1 MTDIWYDCDTG
12 YDDMITLVL
21 LAHQPD
27 VRLLGV
33 SAVVGNTTLANTLRN
48 TLRVVDA
55 FRIQAPVHAGAT
67 KPLAAEPCTIEGLLG
82 EDGLGA
88 RGTGLPATDRR
99 PEPQH
104 AVPALIDCLRAH
116 PGQVTIVATAPLT
129 NIALAVRTAPDIV
142 PKIRELVFMGGGV
155 GRGNHTAA
163 AEFNAYAD
171 PEAGQ
176 VLCDSGIPLR
186 MFGLNLTNQTLIDAS
201 FEDAMRAAGG
211 PVAEALAHHTDF
223 YLRIRDKDKNVPMP
237 LHDPNTAVY
246 LAHPEFYTFRPARL
260 DFETTGRLTRG
271 ETVCEF
277 RVPRKAAPN
286 AQIAITADSA
296 AVTSYWTNEITSA
309 LTALRTAAA

>member
-21 LAHQPD
+21 LAHDPG
-27 VRLLGV
+27 VRLLGI
-33 SAVVGNTTLANTLRN
+33 SAVVGNTSLTNTVRN

-55 FRIQAPVHAGAT
+55 FRIGAPMYAGAAQ
-67 KPLAAEPCTIEGLLG
+67 PLAARPCTIEGLLG
-82 EDGLGA
+82 SDGLGA
-88 RGTGLPATDRR
+88 SGPGLPATDRR
-99 PEPQH
+99 PDSQH

-129 NIALAVRTAPDIV
+129 NLALAVRTAPDIV
-142 PKIRELVFMGGGV
+142 PKISEIVFMGGGV

-163 AEFNAYAD
+163 AEFNAFAD

-176 VLCDSGIPLR
+176 VLCDSGVPLR

-201 FEDAMRAAGG
+201 FEETMRSAGG
-211 PVAEALAHHTDF
+211 RIGELLANHTDF
-223 YLRIRDKDKNVPMP
+223 YLRIRDKNKNAPMP
-237 LHDPNTAVY
+237 LHDPNTAAY

-277 RVPRKAAPN
+277 RVPKRAVPN
-286 AQIAITADSA
+286 AQIAVTADSD
-296 AVTSYWTNEITSA
+296 AVTSYWNEKISSA
-309 LTALRTAAA
+309 LAALGRAD